1 MTQPPL
7 RVELLGSFA
16 IRVMFYWIPTLLF
29 TAFDLWMPGLSSDLK
44 IRSGKRLTGK
54 EYFWIG
60 VNGLMNQVIATS
72 IQGAIQFAWSRLLM
86 YKAPVFDIGT
96 TLPMPWN
103 LATDVVS
110 ILAIRECLTYTL
122 HRFILHNSRRFPSL
136 TRFHSIRHKF
146 AKTPM
151 FALKAHYGHPLDYFL
166 LQFLPLYL
174 PAYLLKVHL
183 LTFFLTLS
191 IVSLESALIYS
202 GYDIF
207 WGLLG
212 GTVRRMDRHYCA
224 GGEKMDFGIW
234 GILDWVTRTAGGR
247 SRPEEEGGAINVNAE
262 VHKEVNKQ
270 RGRLGQKLKR

>member
-1 MTQPPL
+1 
-7 RVELLGSFA
+7 
-16 IRVMFYWIPTLLF
+16 
-29 TAFDLWMPGLSSDLK
+29 
-44 IRSGKRLTGK
+44 
-54 EYFWIG
+54 
-60 VNGLMNQVIATS
+60 
-72 IQGAIQFAWSRLLM
+72 
-86 YKAPVFDIGT
+86 
-96 TLPMPWN
+96 
-103 LATDVVS
+103 
-110 ILAIRECLTYTL
+110 
-122 HRFILHNSRRFPSL
+122 
-136 TRFHSIRHKF
+136 
-146 AKTPM
+146 M

-234 GILDWVTRTAGGR
+234 GILDWVTGTAGGR

-262 VHKEVNKQ
+262 VQKEVNKQ
-270 RGRLGQKLKR
+270 RGRLEGKFKR